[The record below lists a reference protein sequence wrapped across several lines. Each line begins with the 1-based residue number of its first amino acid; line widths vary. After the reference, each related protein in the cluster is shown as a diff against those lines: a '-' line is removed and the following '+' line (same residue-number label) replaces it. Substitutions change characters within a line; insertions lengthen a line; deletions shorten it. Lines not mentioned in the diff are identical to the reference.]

1 MNGCKGVKR
10 GEAESE
16 IGVKTGRSEARRR
29 AKPRLFEKAPPAST
43 LMFPKCA
50 NPPHVT

>member
-1 MNGCKGVKR
+1 VVVRRER
-10 GEAESE
+10 GETESE

-29 AKPRLFEKAPPAST
+29 PKPRLFEKAPPAST